1 MSVRITGDMLALDRK
16 LVRRINRLAT
26 ELGKAAPDQQLD
38 LQVKI
43 AEEFDQVR
51 GHRVRC
57 ELVANLSAK
66 RQIIVREAHKKAEES
81 IDTAFTGLR
90 TKLRRLRIRSLGKAG
105 AADALRATGT

>member
-16 LVRRINRLAT
+16 LVRRVNRLAE
-26 ELGKAAPDQQLD
+26 ELTQSAPDQQLD
-38 LQVKI
+38 LQVRL

-57 ELVANLSAK
+57 ELVAILSAK
-66 RQIIVREAHKKAEES
+66 RQIIVREAQKKAEES
-81 IDTAFTGLR
+81 IDTAFSGLK

-105 AADALRATGT
+105 APEGLRATGT

>member
-26 ELGKAAPDQQLD
+26 ELSKAAPDQQLD
-38 LQVKI
+38 LQVRI

-57 ELVANLSAK
+57 ELVATLSAK
-66 RQIIVREAHKKAEES
+66 RQVIVREAHKKAEES
-81 IDTAFTGLR
+81 IDTAFSGLR